1 MCGLLTSFHERLFNI
16 NFLLYNNRVH
26 LEKGNNSLSTHAQL
40 GEHNEKELYN
50 NQQDE
55 GGGGHDRK
63 TLYQRW
69 WVESNVTLSKC
80 GWKLSFPRQVQ

>member
-50 NQQDE
+50 NQQDG